1 MCTYMSNASPLVA
14 GFNVKEESIDT
25 EEQEESKFDSSVKYI
40 PSQTID
46 VYSKYLRDLSFVVSC
61 CSS

>member
-1 MCTYMSNASPLVA
+1 MSNASPLVA